1 MANKEIKREVVES
14 FIKNFTKDLQKKY
27 GENTSLENVLY
38 HLVDRGIAPTQRVR
52 DFAIVHDFQ
61 ERDQTIS
68 TINWTMLNEVKY
80 DLESRQIHNVI
91 KQYTSR
97 YCRSKYVKNIT

>member
-27 GENTSLENVLY
+27 GDNTSLENVLY

-80 DLESRQIHNVI
+80 NLESRQIHRVI
-91 KQYTSR
+91 KKHTLK
-97 YCRSKYVKNIT
+97 YCCGKYVKNIT